1 MEGLTAN
8 VTDDEFTVVGVVVD
22 KEPDASTKYTNHCV
36 SLPPGVQ
43 LKLTE
48 SEAERFR
55 GALDRVCDN
64 PFIQDDDELYDDI
77 ISLSGHLEGAVYT
90 QSN

>member
-1 MEGLTAN
+1 MAGLTAN

-48 SEAERFR
+48 S
-55 GALDRVCDN
+55 DVTVPTVN
-64 PFIQDDDELYDDI
+64 PVGSVQEGVSLTIKSSNN
-77 ISLSGHLEGAVYT
+77 ISL
-90 QSN
+90 